1 MLFEQSIKCL
11 CARRTYSQFL
21 HRAWI
26 FGAGLVLGFSV
37 FGGEPRKDI
46 EDAFH
51 GVQIILG
58 DIALTSQQARLYHN
72 ILTSFADAIKKYKQR
87 VAEERNYTVQHY
99 MDRMLIFEASSD
111 ETIASREGLS
121 TVAQGSEDGWQLF
134 LATTSQ
140 PQTVFDLA
148 DLPSSSLSND
158 SFATGGNDW
167 LGGRLGFL
175 DCFQPELESFDH
187 LFYTVE

>member
-1 MLFEQSIKCL
+1 M
-11 CARRTYSQFL
+11 
-21 HRAWI
+21 
-26 FGAGLVLGFSV
+26 VLGFSV

-51 GVQIILG
+51 SVQIILG
-58 DIALTSQQARLYHN
+58 DIASNSQQARLYHN
-72 ILTSFADAIKKYKQR
+72 ILTSFADAIKKYRQR
-87 VAEERNYTVQHY
+87 VAEERIYTVQHY
-99 MDRMLIFEASSD
+99 MDRILLFEASSD
-111 ETIASREGLS
+111 ENNANREGLS
-121 TVAQGSEDGWQLF
+121 SVPQGLEDGWML

-148 DLPSSSLSND
+148 DLPPSSLSND
-158 SFATGGNDW
+158 SFGIGNNDW